1 MKKMTKIVSLLLALV
16 MGACA
21 LASCGSTDWAYIE
34 EKGSLTMGITLFE
47 PMNYYDDAGKLIGFE
62 TEFAEEVCKRLGV
75 TAEFQVIDW
84 EQKEAE
90 LKSRAIDLIWNG
102 LTVTEERRENMAF
115 STAYVRNEQ
124 VIVIKKANAEKYATI
139 EGMAGA
145 SVIAENGSA
154 GQTAYETNEI
164 LSKNSFTPAA
174 GQKDAL
180 LEILAGTSEIAIVD
194 LVMAQASIK
203 EGTDYE
209 NLMIVDGISLTAEEY
224 AVGVRLEDTELLS
237 KLNAAIDSMVQDGTL
252 KALADKYGLADVY
265 AFNET

>member
-154 GQTAYETNEI
+154 GQTAYETNDVLKE
-164 LSKNSFTPAA
+164 NSFTPAA

-180 LEILAGTSEIAIVD
+180 LEVLAGTSEIAIVD

-224 AVGVRLEDTELLS
+224 AVGVRLEDTELLA

-252 KALADKYGLADVY
+252 KALADKYGLTDVY